1 MEVASSW
8 RRKFPHPPNDDDL
21 DGLLGSNSDEEE
33 QEEGKKRGGE
43 DDVCENSIRS
53 DMSTSSRST
62 TSSRRPMTI
71 STLQR
76 FVFQAVDDVKSNLP
90 EHPWHK
96 ALRFVSF
103 DLPLQRVH
111 VLEWIDTLVK
121 KGELYEQE
129 AELKAAI
136 RRRRSEGDVNDTA
149 TINEEDVLTPEELKK
164 LVAIRRSV
172 RSQDIVIR
180 AQVLA
185 SLPPSAQG
193 SAQTVAF
200 LDSMLMPLRE
210 YFVASLVCS
219 LLSQVSSSPL
229 PTTTSNDNNG
239 NNNSTT
245 TTNITHAATSRR
257 GSSASCSFS
266 HAKIDS
272 MAGSMREN
280 DMIAPPTDSL
290 HHHEPPQD
298 YECAFSPP
306 SNNNNSTSTTNPNNS
321 NNSGTG
327 GSHSALEASAIS
339 SSTSESLPQ
348 KKRVPTT
355 FACHHHAALHAKDLA
370 TVHHIDSLT
379 PTNPVGLY
387 QFVHA
392 AVGGNADN
400 IIIGDG
406 LGTPGTVKRIQPG
419 TTSMADIAG
428 TTTPGRLITMLKRAT
443 NKSKGAVPTSAAA
456 PSSGLGKGG
465 SDAAS
470 TGGIP
475 FQSRYA
481 QYHLIYLDDSM
492 DWDDTTFIA
501 AMMPL
506 AESGLAHAQYDM
518 GMCFLS
524 LRETDEACSWLE
536 RACKYGHSKAAL
548 TLARLHLS
556 MAFEADTIV
565 DKNPSDKSQE
575 VLDAAKVPKKDT
587 NTTSAASLAQIAP
600 NAAASRNKLT
610 INSGGAINGFA
621 KMDRDT
627 KIRQLTHF
635 HVSKALLWLKKLS
648 QCNWDADTVFK
659 DIPDGEALKAMIER
673 DATALIDARAKK
685 EQDASRR
692 WKLTLRIS
700 SSCVF
705 AVALA
710 FILAYLVGWLD
721 GSFWDEYEGGG
732 GERGLF
738 SSFFPR
744 YMYRSILDG
753 IYGGQYATD
762 PATGKRI
769 LLYSSGSSTSD
780 SERERSPQHG
790 YKKSKEP
797 SHVRAHD
804 EATHVRRHY

>member
-21 DGLLGSNSDEEE
+21 DGLLGSNSDDEEE
-33 QEEGKKRGGE
+33 EEGGGGKKGGG
-43 DDVCENSIRS
+43 DVCESSIRS
-53 DMSTSSRST
+53 DVSTSSRST
-62 TSSRRPMTI
+62 TGSRRPMTI
-71 STLQR
+71 SSLQR

-103 DLPLQRVH
+103 DLPLQRAH
-111 VLEWIDTLVK
+111 VLEWIDMLVK
-121 KGELYEQE
+121 KGELYDQE
-129 AELKAAI
+129 EELKAAI
-136 RRRRSEGDVNDTA
+136 RRRRSESDDGDT
-149 TINEEDVLTPEELKK
+149 TTPIKEEDVLSTEDLKK
-164 LVAIRRSV
+164 LSAIRQGV
-172 RSQDIVIR
+172 RAQDTAIR

-193 SAQTVAF
+193 SPQTVAF

-219 LLSQVSSSPL
+219 LLSQVSTSPL
-229 PTTTSNDNNG
+229 PTTTSVSNNK
-239 NNNSTT
+239 NS
-245 TTNITHAATSRR
+245 NAASASRR
-257 GSSASCSFS
+257 GSSASCSLS
-266 HAKIDS
+266 HAQIDS
-272 MAGSMREN
+272 MSGSMREN
-280 DMIAPPTDSL
+280 DMIAPTSSL
-290 HHHEPPQD
+290 SADQLHRPPQD
-298 YECAFSPP
+298 FECAFSPSP
-306 SNNNNSTSTTNPNNS
+306 TANNNNNNNSSS
-321 NNSGTG
+321 V
-327 GSHSALEASAIS
+327 ALEASSIS
-339 SSTSESLPQ
+339 SSTTDTIR
-348 KKRVPTT
+348 KRVPTT

-370 TVHHIDSLT
+370 TVHHIDTLT

-406 LGTPGTVKRIQPG
+406 LGTPGTVERIQPG

-443 NKSKGAVPTSAAA
+443 NKSKAVPTTSA
-456 PSSGLGKGG
+456 PSSSLGKG
-465 SDAAS
+465 AAPPAAVA
-470 TGGIP
+470 TGGSIP

-575 VLDAAKVPKKDT
+575 VLDAAKVPPKKKDDPT
-587 NTTSAASLAQIAP
+587 TTSGASLSQIAP

-610 INSGGAINGFA
+610 MNSGGAINGFA
-621 KMDRDT
+621 KMDRET

-685 EQDASRR
+685 DQDISRR
-692 WKLTLRIS
+692 WRLSLRIS
-700 SSCVF
+700 SLCVF

-732 GERGLF
+732 GGSNRGLF
-738 SSFFPR
+738 DSFFPR

-753 IYGGQYATD
+753 IYGGQYAID

-769 LLYSSGSSTSD
+769 LLYSSGGTSD
-780 SERERSPQHG
+780 AERSPQYG